1 METMELPVAGVTC
14 GGCAGRVTKAL
25 MAVEGVTEVVVSDD
39 RSKVTIAGA
48 RLARPTL
55 VTAIEDAGYQVPSTM
70 TISLGESGP
79 KCC

>member
-1 METMELPVAGVTC
+1 MIELPVAGVTC
-14 GGCAGRVTKAL
+14 GGCASRVTKAL
-25 MAVEGVTEVVVSDD
+25 MAVNGVNQVEVSDD

-48 RLARPTL
+48 KLTRPEL
-55 VTAIEDAGYQVPSTM
+55 VAAIQSAGYQVPDTL

>member
-1 METMELPVAGVTC
+1 MDTLELPVAGVTC

-25 MAVEGVTEVVVSDD
+25 MAVQGVHQVEVSDD
-39 RSKVTIAGA
+39 RNKVTIAGA
-48 RLARPTL
+48 NLTRPVL
-55 VTAIEDAGYQVPSTM
+55 IAAIQAAGYQVPDTL

>member
-1 METMELPVAGVTC
+1 MDTMELPVAGVTC

-25 MAVEGVTEVVVSDD
+25 MAVEGVTKVVVSED
-39 RSKVTIAGA
+39 RNKVTVAGEH
-48 RLARPTL
+48 LARPAL
-55 VTAIEDAGYQVPSTM
+55 VSAIQAAGYQVPSAM